1 MELQQYESSLTLSP
15 PLATSRTAAHCALFI
30 AGFATFINLYATQP
44 LLPEFRRIFSASE
57 LMVSLTVS
65 APVMAVM
72 LVAPLVGLL
81 ADAVGRK
88 RVIVAAIVG
97 LAVPTALTA
106 MAANLYQL
114 IIWRFL
120 QGLFVPGIIAVA
132 MAYISEES
140 PRSSVGSTMAIY
152 VTGTVVGGFSGR
164 FITGIIAHHWGWRA
178 SFVVLGALTLAGAL
192 ATWRIMPR
200 ARKFVPQNSAAA
212 LLRSLLG
219 HLHNSQLLATYAVGS
234 SVLFCMVAAFTYV
247 NFYLADKPFYLGPAA
262 LAMIFAV
269 YLVGAAVTPVAGR
282 ILDRVGYRRALMGAT
297 GIMATGML
305 LTLVHY
311 VPVIIAGLAIG
322 ATGVFICQSAASSN
336 VGQAAAS
343 RNVGKGAGVA
353 GSSAAGLYVGFYY
366 LGGFGGSILP
376 GFFWRQTGWSGC
388 VALIIC
394 IQMLAAL
401 IAYRFWKN

>member
-1 MELQQYESSLTLSP
+1 MQQYESSLTLSR
-15 PLATSRTAAHCALFI
+15 PLATSRASALCALFI

-65 APVMAVM
+65 APVLAVM
-72 LVAPLVGLL
+72 LVAPLVGLM

-88 RVIVAAIVG
+88 RVIVAAILG

-106 MAANLYQL
+106 TAANLYQL

-140 PRSSVGSTMAIY
+140 PRRSVGSTMAIY

-164 FITGIIAHHWGWRA
+164 FITGIVAHHWGWRA
-178 SFVVLGALTLAGAL
+178 SFVVLGVLTLAGAV
-192 ATWRIMPR
+192 ATWRILPR

-212 LLRSLLG
+212 LLRSLLS
-219 HLHNSQLLATYAVGS
+219 HLHNPQLLATYAVGS

-269 YLVGAAVTPVAGR
+269 YLVGAAITPVAGR
-282 ILDRVGYRRALMGAT
+282 ILDRVGYRSALMGAT
-297 GIMATGML
+297 GIVATGML

-311 VPVIIAGLAIG
+311 VPVIICRAGHRGNRRVYLPGGCIQQCWPGGGIPQCWQGGRSCRFFRCRSLRWRSTTLAD
-322 ATGVFICQSAASSN
+322 SAARFFQAFSGSKPDGPVVWRSSS
-336 VGQAAAS
+336 VF
-343 RNVGKGAGVA
+343 RC
-353 GSSAAGLYVGFYY
+353 
-366 LGGFGGSILP
+366 LP
-376 GFFWRQTGWSGC
+376 
-388 VALIIC
+388 L
-394 IQMLAAL
+394 
-401 IAYRFWKN
+401 